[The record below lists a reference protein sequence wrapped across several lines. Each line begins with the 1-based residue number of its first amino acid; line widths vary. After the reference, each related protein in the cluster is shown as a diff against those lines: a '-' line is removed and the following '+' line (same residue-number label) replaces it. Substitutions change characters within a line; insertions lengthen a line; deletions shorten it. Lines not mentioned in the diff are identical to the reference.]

1 MDNDSIA
8 GPLATL
14 LGLGEPKYA
23 RDFTW
28 PDYQKYGIGAEHIP
42 ALIQIST
49 DHDLIHL
56 PDEKDARGW
65 GPIHAWRALGQ
76 LHAVEAIEPLIRL
89 FHEVPDNDWIIE
101 EMPDVFALIGT
112 EAFPALA
119 LYLTDGTR
127 PIYSRLIAATS
138 ITQIAISF
146 PEIRGQAVDALVEQL
161 INYKQN
167 SPGMN
172 GVLIANLVELEAS
185 EKADLIQKVFSES
198 KVDRFIVGDWRDVKL
213 RLRRPAGQAPIA
225 GSKSLERNIGSTPPD
240 PNAKPGYQEPRTT
253 PRSRPDAAR

>member
-1 MDNDSIA
+1 MDYDSIA
-8 GPLATL
+8 GPLAIL
-14 LGLGEPKYA
+14 LALGEPKYA

-28 PDYQKYGIGAEHIP
+28 PDYQAFGIGAQHIP

-49 DHDLIHL
+49 DLELIHL

-76 LHAVEAIEPLIRL
+76 LRAVEAIEPLIRL

-101 EMPDVFALIGT
+101 EMPDVFGLIGT
-112 EAFPALA
+112 AALPALVS
-119 LYLTDGTR
+119 YLKDGAR

-138 ITQIAISF
+138 VTQIALSA
-146 PEIRGQAVDALVEQL
+146 PETRPQVVEALVEQL
-161 INYKQN
+161 NNFKQN

-185 EKADLIQKVFSES
+185 EKADLIQKVFSEG
-198 KVDRFIVGDWRDVKL
+198 KVDRFIVGDWRDVKV
-213 RLRRPAGQAPIA
+213 RLRYSAGQPPAPA
-225 GSKSLERNIGSTPPD
+225 SKNLERSVGTVPPD
-240 PNAKPGYQEPRTT
+240 PTSRPAYQEPRTT